1 MFSEYDSYLFH
12 EGKHYYCYNF
22 MGAHIKFENKKR
34 GVRFTTWAPNAE
46 EVYVTGDF
54 SNWEIREE
62 NKLSKIT
69 PYGLWS
75 NFIQGIKKDE
85 KYKFAIKTKNNGKYV
100 LKADPFA
107 RKSEVRPDTASIITA
122 KSNFKWTDNIWWK
135 RCDRE
140 HYKKPINV
148 YEMHLG
154 SWKTKEGRFYT
165 YDELAEELP
174 KYILEMGYTH
184 VEFMP
189 LAEHPLDKS
198 WGYQGTGFYSPTSR
212 YGDSDGLKK
221 LINELHNVN
230 IGVIL
235 DWVPG
240 HFCRDEHGLA
250 YFDGEATYEYAEGW
264 KAENKGWGTLNFDL
278 GRPEVK
284 SFLYANAFYWI
295 KEFHID
301 GFRVDAVSNML
312 YLSYGRNE
320 GEWIRNEDGTDI
332 NKYAVEFIKELNTN
346 LIEKFP
352 NILIVAEESTTW
364 EKVSYPVEE
373 GGLGFNYKW
382 NMGWMNDTLEYV
394 EIDPIYRK
402 YDHNK
407 MNFSMMYNYN
417 EHFILPLS
425 HDEVVHGK
433 KSILNKMWGDYWN
446 KFAGLR
452 VYMTYMMGHPGKKL
466 LFMGAEFG
474 QFIEW
479 REYESLDW
487 HLPEEY
493 EMHKKTQSFFK
504 ELNDFYKKNKALWE
518 KDYEIDGFKWIDA
531 DNKNKSIFSF
541 IRRGTK
547 KKDTLIFICNF
558 TPVYYESF
566 KIGVPFKGEYSQ
578 VFNSDLE
585 KYGGTDKKLNSKV
598 RTIKENNNDFE
609 YSIDINLPPMAG
621 IVLKIE

>member
-1 MFSEYDSYLFH
+1 MFSEYDKYLFH
-12 EGKHYYCYNF
+12 EGKHCYCYEF
-22 MGAHIKFENKKR
+22 MGAHMKIEDKKK
-34 GVRFTTWAPNAE
+34 GVRFTTWAPNGEA
-46 EVYVTGDF
+46 VYAVGDF
-54 SNWEIREE
+54 SNWEIEE
-62 NKLSKIT
+62 KNKLIKVTESGMWT
-69 PYGLWS
+69 S
-75 NFIQGIKKDE
+75 FIRGINKDE
-85 KYKFAIKTKNNGKYV
+85 KYKFAIKTRDERIL
-100 LKADPFA
+100 LKSDPFA
-107 RKSEVRPDTASIITA
+107 RKSELRPDTASIITS
-122 KSNFKWTDNIWWK
+122 KSKFKWTDKNWWR
-135 RCDRE
+135 RCNTD
-140 HYKKPINV
+140 HYKKPMNI

-154 SWKTKEGRFYT
+154 SWKTREGKFYS
-165 YDELAEELP
+165 YEDLANELP
-174 KYILEMGYTH
+174 KYLLEMGYTH

-189 LAEHPLDKS
+189 LTEHPLDKS

-212 YGDSDGLKK
+212 YGDSDGLKH
-221 LINELHNVN
+221 LINELHKLN

-240 HFCRDEHGLA
+240 HFCRDDHGLA
-250 YFDGEATYEYAEGW
+250 YFDGEAVYEYAEGW

-284 SFLYANAFYWI
+284 SFLYGSAFYWV

-332 NKYAVEFIKELNTN
+332 NEYAVEFIQELNILLN
-346 LIEKFP
+346 EKFP
-352 NILIVAEESTTW
+352 NILLIAEESTTW
-364 EKVSYPVEE
+364 EKVSYPVKD

-433 KSILNKMWGDYWN
+433 KSILDKMWGDYWT
-446 KFAGLR
+446 KFAGFR
-452 VYMTYMMGHPGKKL
+452 TYMTYMMGHPGKKL

-479 REYESLDW
+479 REYENLNW
-487 HLPEEY
+487 ELINEF
-493 EMHKKTQSFFK
+493 EMHEKTHKFFK
-504 ELNDFYKKNKALWE
+504 DLNRFYKKNRALWE
-518 KDYEIDGFKWIDA
+518 KDYENDGFKWIDA
-531 DNKNKSIFSF
+531 DNKEKSIYSF
-541 IRRGTK
+541 IRKGGRKT
-547 KKDTLIFICNF
+547 DTLIFICNF
-558 TPVYYESF
+558 TPVYYEKF
-566 KIGVPFKGEYSQ
+566 KIGVPFKGVYSQ
-578 VFNSDLE
+578 LFNSDLE
-585 KYGGTDKKLNSKV
+585 IYGGTNKVLEEKIKAKKEEV
-598 RTIKENNNDFE
+598 NDME
-609 YSIDINLPPMAG
+609 YSIEIAVPPMG
-621 IVLKIE
+621 SIVLKIN